1 MPLLRTIRCVR
12 VISGRVPAR
21 QERENAGLERT
32 QGFAIDRRL
41 LSSEES
47 PGYVEPLTF

>member
-1 MPLLRTIRCVR
+1 MPLLRTIRWVR
-12 VISGRVPAR
+12 VISGRVPAD

-32 QGFAIDRRL
+32 QDFAIDRCL

-47 PGYVEPLTF
+47 LGYVESLTF